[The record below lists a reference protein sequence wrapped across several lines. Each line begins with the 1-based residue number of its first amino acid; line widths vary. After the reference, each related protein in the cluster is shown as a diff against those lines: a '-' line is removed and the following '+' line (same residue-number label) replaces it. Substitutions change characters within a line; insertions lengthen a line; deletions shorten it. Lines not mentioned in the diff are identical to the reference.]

1 MMPDVKSSTVSD
13 NRRNIPALFS
23 QDAEQSVIGGLML
36 DNDSWDEVAF
46 RLSSEDFYL
55 KAHRV
60 IFHEMS
66 HLVAAG
72 RPIDLI
78 TLAESIESRGKDALE
93 LLGGFAYLAEL
104 SKNTPSAA
112 NIVAYCDIVAKYS
125 QGRQLAA
132 IGTEITE
139 SVRAPGAN
147 IEAVMETAEQK
158 ITRLA
163 ERTEPQ
169 QAVTLLDG
177 MGRFLANLEIRSNT
191 PDGITGTSTGFADI
205 DAMTSGLQG
214 GDLVLIA
221 ARPSM
226 GKTAFLICLILSSL
240 MSKHKEDATFQLY
253 SLEQPTDQILMRM
266 VSVLG
271 GVELAHLKSGVMD
284 DEDWARVSQAAG
296 ILMDDLKDRL
306 IIDDT
311 SSLTPQMLR
320 VRARRNARKYGH
332 PSLIG
337 IDYLQLMRCPDQEN
351 RTQEIAEISRSLKAL
366 AKEMDCPV
374 VALSQLNRGL
384 ESRADKRPNNGDL
397 RDSGALE
404 QDADLI
410 MFIYRDEVYRE
421 DTEDKGIAEIIMS
434 KQRQGPTGTIRLKF
448 DGRYTRFSEVSSN
461 TRGY

>member
-1 MMPDVKSSTVSD
+1 MSD

-23 QDAEQSVIGGLML
+23 QDAEQSVIGALML
-36 DNDSWDEVAF
+36 DNDSWDEAAF

-66 HLVAAG
+66 RLVAAG

-78 TLAESIESRGKDALE
+78 TLSESIESRGKDALE

-112 NIVAYCDIVAKYS
+112 NIVAYCDIVARYS

-132 IGTEITE
+132 IGAEIAE
-139 SVRAPGAN
+139 SVKAPGSN

-163 ERTEPQ
+163 ERTEPL

-177 MGRFLANLEIRSNT
+177 MGRFLANLEIRSNI
-191 PDGITGTSTGFADI
+191 PDGITGTSTGFAEI

-240 MSKHKEDATFQLY
+240 MSKHKEGTPFQLY

-271 GVELAHLKSGVMD
+271 GVDLTHLKSGMMD
-284 DEDWARVSQAAG
+284 DEDWARVSEAAG
-296 ILMDDLKDRL
+296 ILMGDLKDRL

-351 RTQEIAEISRSLKAL
+351 RTQEISEISRSLKAL

-374 VALSQLNRGL
+374 VALSQLNRSL
-384 ESRADKRPNNGDL
+384 ESRSDKRPNNGDL
-397 RDSGALE
+397 RESGALE